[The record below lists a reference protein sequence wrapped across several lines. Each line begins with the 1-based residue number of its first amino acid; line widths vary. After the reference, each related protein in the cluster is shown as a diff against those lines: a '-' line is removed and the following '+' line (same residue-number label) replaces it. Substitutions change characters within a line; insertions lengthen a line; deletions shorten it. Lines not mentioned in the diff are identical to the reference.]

1 MVKLLALDT
10 ATGACS
16 VAFWHEGGVSERRM
30 TAMTHG
36 HAEALMPMV
45 REAMDAA
52 GASFTDLDAI
62 AVTIGPGA
70 FTGIRIGLA
79 AARGMA
85 LAARL
90 PVLGVTTLEAVAHAV
105 PEEER
110 AGRKVLA
117 AIDSRRRDVFAQLFS
132 ADLAPEGE
140 PEIGAPEALAARLG
154 VMPVVLVGDGAGL
167 LRDALAGAGGDYLES
182 DAAPWPDAAHVAAI
196 AAARYPT
203 LGPAAADAPP
213 PSPLYLRPP
222 EAKVPLHG
230 GRLRQ

>member
-16 VAFWHEGGVSERRM
+16 VAIWREGGISERRM

-45 REAMDAA
+45 REAMDAD
-52 GASFTDLDAI
+52 GALFTDLDAI
-62 AVTIGPGA
+62 AVTVGPGA

-90 PVLGVTTLEAVAHAV
+90 PVLGVTTLEALAHAV
-105 PEEER
+105 TEEER

-117 AIDSRRRDVFAQLFS
+117 AIDSRRRDVFAQLFG

-140 PEIGAPEALAARLG
+140 PEITAPEALAARLG
-154 VMPVVLVGDGAGL
+154 AMPIVVAGDGAGL
-167 LRDALAGAGGDYLES
+167 LGDALARAGGDITES
-182 DAAPWPDAAHVAAI
+182 AAAPWPDAAHVAAI
-196 AAARYPT
+196 AAVRYST
-203 LGPAAADAPP
+203 LDPEAAKAPP
-213 PSPLYLRPP
+213 PAPLYLRPP
-222 EAKVPLHG
+222 EAKVPRHG
-230 GRLRQ
+230 GRLRS